1 MSSKFLIIGAT
12 GALGYSVTK
21 AVQESGETATLL
33 VRNRAVAVAKFGD
46 LNGLTIVEGDVNDEQ
61 LLKELAAGTQFIFH
75 GANVPYQNWAKAMPV
90 MTRSVIAAAEHS
102 GATIIFPG
110 NNYNY
115 GQIDQPINEI
125 TPFNPNTSLGKTRVE
140 LERMLQ
146 LASDQGRI
154 RTLVVRLAELWG
166 PNVTNKQFA
175 PVFENAP
182 KGKPLPWMIATNVP
196 QQLLYSPDAGRAIV
210 RLTGRQN
217 TQAYE
222 VFNIG
227 GTRVASMDAWLKT
240 VGDVAG
246 KAAKISVIPKA
257 MLSTLGLFIPLLRSV
272 RSLAYKFETS
282 IILND
287 DRFTAQFPDF
297 RMTPM
302 REAIRETLDWFA
314 ASGKNGGNLLDAGA
328 AYSGQ

>member
-1 MSSKFLIIGAT
+1 
-12 GALGYSVTK
+12 
-21 AVQESGETATLL
+21 
-33 VRNRAVAVAKFGD
+33 
-46 LNGLTIVEGDVNDEQ
+46 
-61 LLKELAAGTQFIFH
+61 
-75 GANVPYQNWAKAMPV
+75 
-90 MTRSVIAAAEHS
+90 
-102 GATIIFPG
+102 
-110 NNYNY
+110 
-115 GQIDQPINEI
+115 
-125 TPFNPNTSLGKTRVE
+125 
-140 LERMLQ
+140 
-146 LASDQGRI
+146 
-154 RTLVVRLAELWG
+154 
-166 PNVTNKQFA
+166 
-175 PVFENAP
+175 
-182 KGKPLPWMIATNVP
+182 
-196 QQLLYSPDAGRAIV
+196 
-210 RLTGRQN
+210 
-217 TQAYE
+217 
-222 VFNIG
+222 
-227 GTRVASMDAWLKT
+227 MDAWLKT